1 MGWLS
6 GWTYRKKITITGA
19 TGAGTNYQVLLKVGE
34 SSGASGY
41 NFHLEGKSASF
52 PSGKNSGGDLRF
64 TSSDGSTLLDFW
76 VETVTGSSPNRVA
89 YVWVEIA
96 DDLGS
101 NRDIYC
107 YFGNSGASNASNGAN
122 TFLGFRDFDS
132 TSETL
137 TYYGV
142 GSWQIDTT
150 NSLLRWTPTA
160 SGSGFAVMD
169 VSSANIRVLTRVRIP
184 ITQAAIFCVARSPD
198 ANNDYSADL
207 NTSGNVRTI
216 EKSVNGNW
224 ASLASAS
231 QTISLSTFYRLLF
244 KVYGS
249 SLYADYFTDAY
260 SSLGPLSASD
270 SNLTDTHHGVGGWS
284 LNTSSY
290 QFDFD
295 YVAIAKSNSTE
306 PAFSS
311 AGALETLN
319 LGAMLLMFL
328 S

>member
-6 GWTYRKKITITGA
+6 GWTYRKKITIAGA
-19 TGAGTNYQVLLKVGE
+19 TGAGTNYQVLLKIGE

-41 NFHLEGKSASF
+41 NFHLEGTSASF

-76 VETVTGSSPNRVA
+76 VETVTGSSPNRIA
-89 YVWVEIA
+89 YVWVEVA

-107 YFGNSGASNASNGAN
+107 YFGNSSASNASNGAN

-137 TYYGV
+137 TYYGI
-142 GSWQIDTT
+142 GSWQIDAA
-150 NSLLRWTPTA
+150 NSLLRWTPT
-160 SGSGFAVMD
+160 GRGGGFATID
-169 VSSANIRVLTRVRIP
+169 VSMANVRVLIRGRMA
-184 ITQAAIFCVARSPD
+184 TQGAIAVVARCSD
-198 ANNDYSADL
+198 ANNYYLTAL
-207 NTSGNVRTI
+207 NSDVNQRTI
-216 EKSVNGNW
+216 EKIVNGSW
-224 ASLASAS
+224 ACIIYASETLSLN
-231 QTISLSTFYRLLF
+231 TFYRLLF

-249 SLYADYFTDAY
+249 SLYANYYTDDYSALT
-260 SSLGPLSASD
+260 PLSTSD
-270 SNLTDTHHGVGGWS
+270 SNLTGTQHGIDAWAPAQ
-284 LNTSSY
+284 SSY

-311 AGALETLN
+311 VGALETLN